1 MDDQF
6 AVWATMQAQPGKEAA
21 ARAFLA
27 EAARRLGDEPGTTSF
42 RALDLGDGAFAI
54 FNSFRDEAALMA
66 HVQGEVAQWVQA
78 QQPLLFTA
86 PYAITRA
93 PVFAQMHKRAA

>member
-6 AVWATMQAQPGKEAA
+6 AVWATMQAQPDKEEAA
-21 ARAFLA
+21 RDFLA
-27 EAARRLGDEPGTTSF
+27 EAARRLMAEPGTTSF
-42 RALDLGDGAFAI
+42 RAMDLGDGAFAI
-54 FNSFRDEAALMA
+54 FNSFKDEASLMA
-66 HVQGEVAQWVQA
+66 HVQGDTAKWVMD

-93 PVFAQMHKRAA
+93 SVFAQMHKRQA